1 MLSHNLF
8 YVVLQASLY
17 IPVLILKARKFA
29 MLYTLGSLFVISR
42 YEKYN
47 LEISIFANQF
57 SDVYTGTFIDLAIV
71 YLNVPIQD
79 FKASNEIVPH

>member
-1 MLSHNLF
+1 MCNGRKTNLSTCPTVGLSIHSHAIYHYISMLSHNLF

-42 YEKYN
+42 YEK
-47 LEISIFANQF
+47 L
-57 SDVYTGTFIDLAIV
+57 
-71 YLNVPIQD
+71 
-79 FKASNEIVPH
+79 

>member
-1 MLSHNLF
+1 MSYTVWGFQIKKKKKKKQHVGLSDYRYTAMLYTCMLSHNLF

-42 YEKYN
+42 YEK
-47 LEISIFANQF
+47 L
-57 SDVYTGTFIDLAIV
+57 
-71 YLNVPIQD
+71 
-79 FKASNEIVPH
+79 